1 MKYLEVVAEAS
12 STPTLI
18 AVADK
23 VKAFDIRF
31 GPIGDD
37 GMRLC
42 RLLVREDRSQE
53 ALDTLQTLLGAQHE
67 ARIVV
72 LPIEAT
78 WPKPDPVVDERE
90 ETATEMRESLLA
102 TVERNCRVD
111 RDAIGLIFLST
122 VVAAIGLIE
131 NSPAV
136 VIGAMVIAPLLGP
149 NLALSLGTALG
160 ELGLVRKSARALVT
174 GVALALAIS
183 AVVGLV
189 WPDDFTGSR
198 ELTTRTLVGLDAV
211 ALALASG
218 AAAALSLTT
227 GLSSI
232 LVGVMVAVALL
243 PPAAAAGL
251 MIGIA
256 HWPEAIGAGLLL
268 AVNIVCINLAA
279 KLVFVVKGIHPRKG
293 VDAER
298 ARRVTLVYVIGWLV
312 TLAVLMTMIW
322 LRRSLGGG
330 A

>member
-1 MKYLEVVAEAS
+1 MKYLEVVAEAG
-12 STPTLI
+12 STQTLV
-18 AVADK
+18 ALADK

-37 GMRLC
+37 GMRTV
-42 RLLVREDRSQE
+42 RFLLREDRSQE
-53 ALDTLQTLLGAQHE
+53 CLDLLETLLGAQTL

-78 WPKPDPVVDERE
+78 WPKPDPVVDEKE
-90 ETATEMRESLLA
+90 ASATTMRESLLA
-102 TVERNCRVD
+102 AVEHSGRIDRN
-111 RDAIGLIFLST
+111 AIGLIVLST
-122 VVAAIGLIE
+122 LVAAIGLIE
-131 NSPAV
+131 DSPAV

-160 ELGLVRKSARALVT
+160 ELALVRRAALALVV
-174 GVALALAIS
+174 GVALAVALS
-183 AVVGLV
+183 ALVGLV
-189 WPDDFTGSR
+189 WPGDFAGSH
-198 ELTTRTLVGLDAV
+198 ELSARTLVGLDTV

-227 GLSSI
+227 GLSAV

-251 MIGIA
+251 MIGVA
-256 HWPEAIGAGLLL
+256 DWPAATGAALLL

-279 KLVFVVKGIHPRKG
+279 KLVFILKGIHPRKG

-298 ARRVTLVYVIGWLV
+298 ARRVTAVYVVGWLV
-312 TLAVLMTMIW
+312 TLSALLVAIW
-322 LRRSLGGG
+322 LRGSLLPG
-330 A
+330 